1 MKINV
6 EFANLEETVEF
17 ADFIRGRTTPASQPA
32 PMAEAVQNT
41 APAPTAPSAAQTGQG
56 MVTQQPFTGV
66 QSPVNQPA
74 QGAGGVPPQQTA
86 QAGGVPTA
94 AAPTYTSDDLARAAQ
109 PILDAGRQADL
120 QALLQSF
127 GVTSLPALPQ
137 EMYGAFATALRG
149 MGAQI

>member
-17 ADFIRGRTTPASQPA
+17 ADFIKGRTTPAETPV

-41 APAPTAPSAAQTGQG
+41 APTPTAPSAAQAGQG

-66 QSPVNQPA
+66 QPPVQQTAPGAAA
-74 QGAGGVPPQQTA
+74 QPQQTA

-94 AAPTYTSDDLARAAQ
+94 AAPAYTINDLIAAIQ
-109 PILDAGRQADL
+109 PIDDAGGRPQL

-127 GVTSLPALPQ
+127 GVTVLNDLPQ

-149 MGAQI
+149 IGAQI

>member
-6 EFANLEETVEF
+6 EFVNLEETVEF
-17 ADFIRGRTTPASQPA
+17 ADFINGRTTPASQPA
-32 PMAEAVQNT
+32 LMTEAVQNT
-41 APAPTAPSAAQTGQG
+41 APAPTAPSAAQAGQG
-56 MVTQQPFTGV
+56 MVTQQSFTGV
-66 QSPVNQPA
+66 QPPV
-74 QGAGGVPPQQTA
+74 QQTA
-86 QAGGVPTA
+86 QPGGVPTA
-94 AAPTYTSDDLARAAQ
+94 AAPAYTSDDLARAAQ

>member
-66 QSPVNQPA
+66 QPPASPPV
-74 QGAGGVPPQQTA
+74 QGAAAQPQQTA
-86 QAGGVPTA
+86 PAGGVPTA
-94 AAPTYTSDDLARAAQ
+94 AAPTYTLNDLITAIQ
-109 PILDAGRQADL
+109 PINDTKPGQEQLKAI
-120 QALLQSF
+120 LLGF
-127 GVTSLPALPQ
+127 GVNYLNELPQ
-137 EMYGAFATALRG
+137 ELYGAFATAVRG
-149 MGAQI
+149 LGAQI